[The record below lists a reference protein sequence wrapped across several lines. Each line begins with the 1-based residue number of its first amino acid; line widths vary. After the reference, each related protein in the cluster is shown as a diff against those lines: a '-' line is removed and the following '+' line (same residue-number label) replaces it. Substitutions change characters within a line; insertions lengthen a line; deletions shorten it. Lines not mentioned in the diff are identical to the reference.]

1 MRIVQF
7 AVLMVALFILGSM
20 VSIPLAHAAT
30 CTWDGSNSTWETAA
44 HWSCGHVPVSGDNVV
59 IPSGTVTVTANEN
72 IGSGGI
78 SNRGTLFVN
87 SGVSLSFVSLDNSS
101 GGTLTN
107 HGTITTT
114 GYGIDNSSGGTI
126 TNSGT
131 ITITPSITSYGIDNA
146 VGGTITNSGTITIT
160 GYGIDNSSG
169 GTITNSGTITITGS
183 MTGYGI
189 DNTSGT
195 ITKYCGG
202 TITFSPAAGT
212 LYGPGTLYGNPIII
226 KTCPAVGGEVL
237 SLDYGSLMFSAVP
250 WILIIATLATAGA
263 IIFRQKFKL
272 LL

>member
-1 MRIVQF
+1 
-7 AVLMVALFILGSM
+7 M

-44 HWSCGHVPVSGDNVV
+44 HWSCGHVPASGDNVV

-101 GGTLTN
+101 GGT
-107 HGTITTT
+107 
-114 GYGIDNSSGGTI
+114 I

-131 ITITPSITSYGIDNA
+131 ITT
-146 VGGTITNSGTITIT
+146 T

-195 ITKYCGG
+195 ITNYCGG

-212 LYGPGTLYGNPIII
+212 LYGPGTLYGNPII
-226 KTCPAVGGEVL
+226 KRCPVVGGEVL

-250 WILIIATLATAGA
+250 WILIIATIATAGA